1 MMHVVAR
8 MGDGQTGLPL
18 PTQQWGHE
26 TEGLGG
32 LMSSSFAERLR
43 HLFDTVHPKDRGPYT
58 QTEVVDMLRFSGSK
72 MTTGYMSQLLSGK
85 RTSPGVETVRDICR
99 VFRVPMDYFGDEET
113 YQEIKQQIAWI
124 QNLRDSQD
132 QQVAART
139 YDPFRKLTS
148 GDDAP

>member
-1 MMHVVAR
+1 MRKIYAVAR
-8 MGDGQTGLPL
+8 MRVVKSVACTYGSIRAKRLKGWAGT
-18 PTQQWGHE
+18 
-26 TEGLGG
+26 
-32 LMSSSFAERLR
+32 MSSFAERLR
-43 HLFDTVHPKDRGPYT
+43 YLFDTVHPKDRGPYT

-85 RTSPGVETVRDICR
+85 RSSPGLETVRDICR

-113 YQEIKQQIAWI
+113 YQEIKQQIEWI

-132 QQVAART
+132 QRVAART

-148 GDDAP
+148 DED